1 MAPLYSYK
9 CQKCG
14 KTVERVVKYEHRD
27 NPWTHDDECGG
38 KLSRGGLELC
48 HFGKE
53 TYQCKAILGNGAHI
67 PGHFGKE
74 AKRRR
79 R

>member
-1 MAPLYSYK
+1 MNLE
-9 CQKCG
+9 Q
-14 KTVERVVKYEHRD
+14 VVKYDDRD
-27 NPWTHDDECGG
+27 KFMQHEECGG
-38 KLSRGGLELC
+38 ELKRNEGLELPTIAR
-48 HFGKE
+48 E

-74 AKRRR
+74 AKRKPRR